1 VPLTLNPFNPDF
13 LKSLKVFP
21 REVKSLEGANEKSAW
36 VFKTSVFKLYR
47 EDNKDLLDKCF
58 LDDWQ
63 YIELKIAYVIKDEGE
78 RSIVK
83 SILKSNYR
91 LLRSAYKYTAG

>member
-63 YIELKIAYVIKDEGE
+63 YIE
-78 RSIVK
+78 
-83 SILKSNYR
+83 
-91 LLRSAYKYTAG
+91 